1 VQAAESAA
9 LAALRTQEE
18 TLLRLAAQLREAAH
32 TEISTLQATEGRLLE
47 VVQHSTQR
55 LRLMQAQR
63 QKHHAQISDLLQKP
77 GRLLQLVLSGGYV
90 MYAGGAMATAAA
102 VFAASRLGH
111 SSSSSSRSVSAAG
124 ADSVT
129 ANMHSGGGG
138 VGGANGRGPSSVA
151 PGAGGSAGGQGGFNA
166 PAGRMPGRGPV
177 VAAAAVHGSL
187 AAPPRTAHQ
196 EDDLA
201 LAADAYSSSSS
212 STRNASSSS
221 SKWRSLM
228 SSVDTKV
235 PTALPQASE
244 LPAHLSQLLASDST
258 GVMGHLQHKAVEA
271 AAATQVLHMLQQ
283 QDADVAVKSAELA
296 ASSLAAEKKLAEAVR
311 CEAQAAGQLL
321 QLEQAAKAP
330 AGSISISRNS
340 SSRSQALKLAGKA
353 MQQQLSAARRQL
365 EETTTARAA
374 AQAEVE
380 DLKAALLQEQSQ
392 VGTNHTSRQH
402 SAHLLGGNQTCSFYN
417 TPQSP
422 MPFDDHSKG
431 RNRTRPCR
439 HRRLD
444 RNSMFV
450 IEFKLYSMQHTV
462 CLEGKARMTCLEC
475 C

>member
-1 VQAAESAA
+1 MQAAESAA

-18 TLLRLAAQLREAAH
+18 TLLRLATQLREAAH

-63 QKHHAQISDLLQKP
+63 QKHHAQISALLQKP
-77 GRLLQLVLSGGYV
+77 GQLLQLVLSGGYV

-111 SSSSSSRSVSAAG
+111 SGSSRSVSAAG
-124 ADSVT
+124 ADSV
-129 ANMHSGGGG
+129 AVNMHSGGGG
-138 VGGANGRGPSSVA
+138 AGGSNGHGPSSVA
-151 PGAGGSAGGQGGFNA
+151 PGAGGVAGGPGGYNA

-187 AAPPRTAHQ
+187 AAPPRPTQQ

-201 LAADAYSSSSS
+201 LAADAYSSR
-212 STRNASSSS
+212 STSTKNANSS

-228 SSVDTKV
+228 SAVDTKV

-296 ASSLAAEKKLAEAVR
+296 ASSLTAEKKLAEAVKV
-311 CEAQAAGQLL
+311 EAQAAGQLL
-321 QLEQAAKAP
+321 QLEQAANVP
-330 AGSISISRNS
+330 AGRISPSRNS

-353 MQQQLSAARRQL
+353 MQQQLSAARKQL

-380 DLKAALLQEQSQ
+380 GLKAALLQEQSQ
-392 VGTNHTSRQH
+392 VGPNHTRQH
-402 SAHLLGGNQTCSFYN
+402 SVHL
-417 TPQSP
+417 
-422 MPFDDHSKG
+422 
-431 RNRTRPCR
+431 
-439 HRRLD
+439 
-444 RNSMFV
+444 
-450 IEFKLYSMQHTV
+450 
-462 CLEGKARMTCLEC
+462 
-475 C
+475 